1 MVAEVA
7 RGAPRSLEKRAPR
20 GLAHVAR
27 GRGQSL
33 LDTTVAGDCG
43 QYTTAPGFRRVD
55 DQLAVGCDARRFV
68 ERALGQ
74 DLHLPRREILQR
86 DIESSAVATHEH
98 ESSAVGKT
106 PWRNVVAAVVG
117 HPLDRAAAERQ
128 PVNLR
133 AGAAARRKQYRPA
146 VGGKDLLGVDS
157 GGAREP
163 LHATA
168 VGVDQ
173 VELRSAVL
181 GEEHDQSWAVRG
193 PGRGALSA
201 G

>member
-1 MVAEVA
+1 MMAEVA

-20 GLAHVAR
+20 GLAPVAR

-43 QYTTAPGFRRVD
+43 QYTTAPGLRRVD

-86 DIESSAVATHEH
+86 DIESSAAATQKHEP
-98 ESSAVGKT
+98 APVGKI
-106 PWRNVVAAVVG
+106 PWRTVVAAVVG

-133 AGAAARRKQYRPA
+133 AAAAVRGKQYRPA
-146 VGGKDLLGVDS
+146 VGGKVRLGVDS
-157 GGAREP
+157 AGARKP
-163 LHATA
+163 LH
-168 VGVDQ
+168 
-173 VELRSAVL
+173 
-181 GEEHDQSWAVRG
+181 
-193 PGRGALSA
+193 
-201 G
+201 